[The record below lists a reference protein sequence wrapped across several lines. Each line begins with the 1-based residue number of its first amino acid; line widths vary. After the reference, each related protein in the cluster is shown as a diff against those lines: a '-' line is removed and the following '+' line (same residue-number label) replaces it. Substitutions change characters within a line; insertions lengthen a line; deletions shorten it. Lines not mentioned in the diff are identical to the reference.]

1 MWDDP
6 WCNLC
11 DFNVVRFQKECNK
24 GNRLSSVMRRF
35 LKMIEELKRRDLPLL
50 GAQVRGTELS
60 VLIEIIPVFGG

>member
-6 WCNLC
+6 WCILC

-35 LKMIEELKRRDLPLL
+35 SKMIEELELWDLPLL
-50 GAQVRGTELS
+50 GAQVWETKLS
-60 VLIEIIPVFGG
+60 VLIEIRPVFGG

>member
-35 LKMIEELKRRDLPLL
+35 PKMIEELELWDLPLL

-60 VLIEIIPVFGG
+60 VLIEISPVFGG